1 MVTTERLT
9 EEILKL
15 EQSPENEARIEK
27 WRSFLRTGKG
37 IPIVVFAE
45 ESFWAAAL
53 GYDLPTYYRDPE
65 LLLRVQLMTKLYAF
79 RKFQDWSILSR
90 DISLY
95 FGTGFVQTLFGQRA
109 VVGEMRP
116 LSVDASKPLVTK
128 ERDLGL
134 LKCPDFYRSGLM
146 PRAHKFYRKITK
158 MTKGRLN
165 VIFPQWLSGPW
176 AVAWHLRGM
185 LELMKDTIRNP
196 ALVHKLMRFA
206 VNARVQWEEERI
218 RFAGDIGASA
228 FSTPLLPSR
237 SPRSEGTLGSDE
249 VSCAFISPRA
259 YDEFIFPYEKELASR
274 YDRVYYH
281 SCGQL
286 TPILHKIRELPNLY
300 KIEICRTGK
309 TDLETAKREL
319 PRDII
324 LQLAMEP
331 LGDVLLA
338 SRSKVEK
345 VLQDLQAK
353 SDGSPIEIWLEG
365 INYFSPLGVNG
376 IEKKIRSWLTVANK
390 VLRS

>member
-1 MVTTERLT
+1 LVSTERLI
-9 EEILKL
+9 EEVLQL

-27 WRSFLRTGKG
+27 WRSFLKTGEG

-45 ESFWAAAL
+45 ETYWAAAL
-53 GYDLPTYYRDPE
+53 GYNLPAYYRDPV
-65 LLLRVQLMTKLYAF
+65 LFLRAQLMTKLYAF

-109 VVGEMRP
+109 VIREMRP
-116 LSVDASKPLVTK
+116 LSADDSKPLVRK
-128 ERDLGL
+128 EQDLDF
-134 LKCPDFYRSGLM
+134 LKYPDFYKSGLM
-146 PRAHKFYRKITK
+146 PRAHSFYRKITK
-158 MTKGRLN
+158 ITGGKLK
-165 VIFPQWLSGPW
+165 VVFPQWLSGPW

-206 VNARVQWEEERI
+206 VDARIQWEEERI

-228 FSTPLLPSR
+228 FSTPLLPYD

-249 VSCAFISPRA
+249 VSCALISPRG
-259 YDEFIFPYEKELASR
+259 YEEFIFPYEKELASR

-331 LGDVLLA
+331 MGDVLLA
-338 SRSKVEK
+338 SKSKVEK
-345 VLQDLQAK
+345 ALQDLRAK
-353 SDGSPIEIWLEG
+353 SGGSRVEIWLEG
-365 INYFSPLGVNG
+365 INYFSPLGIGG
-376 IEKKIRSWLTVANK
+376 IEKKVRDWLSVANK
-390 VLRS
+390 VLQN